1 MALSMKR
8 ASVFCEGLDHPE
20 CVAVHP
26 DGSVWAGGEAGQ
38 IYRISPDGR
47 SIEVVA
53 GTGGFVLGIAF
64 SPGARWLAACDLR
77 KQCVWRLDLKSARL
91 RLFARGVGRYRLRI
105 PNHLAFAADG
115 TLYVTDSGGFREVS
129 GKILRFDP
137 DHSGHGQV
145 WHAGPFNF
153 ANGIA
158 LGPDGESIY
167 VVCTWLPGV
176 ERIGIRPD
184 GSPDRRS
191 LYARLPRSLP
201 DGLAFDARGN
211 LYVPCYT
218 PARIYRVTPR
228 REVNVLIEDWEAHTL
243 SNPTNIAFGGLDFKD
258 LFVANLGRWH
268 VTKIDLRIPGLP
280 LAARDGTTAESR
292 SGRRPNQP

>member
-1 MALSMKR
+1 MPLSIKR

-38 IYRISPDGR
+38 IYRISPDGKR
-47 SIEVVA
+47 LDVVV

-64 SPGARWLAACDLR
+64 SPGGHWLAVCDLR
-77 KQCVWRLDLKSARL
+77 KQCLWRLDPNSGRLK
-91 RLFARGVGRYRLRI
+91 LFARGAGRHRFRI

-115 TLYVTDSGGFREVS
+115 TLYVTDSGGFRQVC
-129 GKILRFDP
+129 GTILRFDP
-137 DHSGHGQV
+137 DESGRGRL
-145 WHAGPFNF
+145 WHPGPFNF

-158 LGPDGESIY
+158 LAPDANTIY

-176 ERIGIRPD
+176 ERIAIRDD
-184 GSPDRRS
+184 GSPDQRS
-191 LYARLPRSLP
+191 PFVRLPRSLP

-211 LYVPCYT
+211 LYVSCYT

-228 REVNVLIEDWEAHTL
+228 RRASVLIEDWEAHTL
-243 SNPTNIAFGGLDFKD
+243 SNPTNIAFGGSGLKD

-268 VTKIDLRIPGLP
+268 VTRIDLGVRGLP
-280 LAARDGTTAESR
+280 LPAQMDVG
-292 SGRRPNQP
+292 